1 MTNIIPQHTAP
12 SPSDIAAGV
21 GNASRQ
27 EICGLLAML
36 DAARLTKIAG
46 AMGEAARRKLFSDD
60 EPAADRVTVFANE
73 LMDAQ
78 VSTDALRA
86 SLWLNVK
93 QDLGLPGLYLLSARG
108 LEEEAAAIAVR
119 ASEILAPAMT
129 SAQQQKA
136 DADLSIMWRTGRKL
150 LRSAKGAHRQARA
163 AVTFPDVV
171 AHELMAM
178 MDGLA
183 EAESRGDLDPEV
195 AAAIRKG
202 QHAISASVL
211 AGGGWAAMA
220 TAIGSTG
227 FAPYIAA
234 AHLSAMIPF
243 VTGPTLASL
252 LFVMI
257 NPVTV
262 VAGSA
267 ALGYWAISGRASS
280 AREVAAARVA
290 ILLAVRGQGAEQ
302 GTVTLLNAFRELHRM
317 SDQDLNHLDAK
328 QRKAIRLQAGTIVT
342 SLSGNI
348 PPAASAA
355 PGLWGARIV
364 VDHATDRQD
373 TALVAGLTAGDMLYH
388 VAAVDPAVLAA
399 ADFSRVTEFDTPI
412 DLAVHVAAFAS
423 QGARIALRGYSAEQ
437 LVMAQ
442 LIEDGHDVMLA
453 DGAAT
458 PGYDLI
464 VDGIPVQVKCGTS
477 ISLLHDHFAK
487 YPDIPV
493 IADNGLA
500 AQAQDLG
507 EPWAPMVTTTNGF
520 DLDHVQSLVDQSLQA
535 AVGLAEVPVPVF
547 AILIGGARAAHKAW
561 TGQIPIEDL
570 PAWLVIDL
578 TIRGG
583 LAGAGQAGGAILGLL
598 VLGPAGAL
606 ILGPVAGVAA
616 LLSTGRAH
624 DLLDRG
630 IRSEWRAEVLETARD
645 LHKALLKAVERQVT
659 ALTLRLERLRSVSD
673 ALPHQLFAWLEARMA
688 DDLIAAI
695 ETRDQMPSPSSL
707 RAAMELLVSASAT
720 DLVDPNVLRVRY
732 RLARCLAAKPSTT
745 GAAKELGGKIGEAI
759 RERVGR
765 ASQ

>member
-1 MTNIIPQHTAP
+1 MTNIIPQHNAP
-12 SPSDIAAGV
+12 SPREIAAGV

-36 DAARLTKIAG
+36 DAARLTNIAG

-60 EPAADRVTVFANE
+60 EPAANRVTVFANE

-86 SLWLNVK
+86 RLWLNVK
-93 QDLGLPGLYLLSARG
+93 QGLGLPGLYLLSARG

-119 ASEILAPAMT
+119 ASEILAPAMI
-129 SAQQQKA
+129 SAQQKKA
-136 DADLSIMWRTGRKL
+136 DADLSFIGRTGRKL
-150 LRSAKGAHRQARA
+150 LRSANGAHRQAMA

-171 AHELMAM
+171 AHELIAM
-178 MDGLA
+178 MDGLE

-243 VTGPTLASL
+243 VTGPTLTSL

-262 VAGSA
+262 VVGSA

-290 ILLAVRGQGAEQ
+290 ILLAVRGQGAEH
-302 GTVTLLNAFRELHRM
+302 GTATLLNAFRGLHRM
-317 SDQDLNHLDAK
+317 SDQDLHHLDGK
-328 QRKAIRLQAGTIVT
+328 QRKEVRLRAGTLAT
-342 SLSGNI
+342 SLSSDI
-348 PPAASAA
+348 PTAAGAA
-355 PGLWGARIV
+355 PGLWGARIA

-373 TALVAGLTAGDMLYH
+373 TALVVGLTAGDMLYH
-388 VAAVDPAVLAA
+388 AAAVDPAVLSA
-399 ADFSRVTEFDTPI
+399 ADFSRVPEFDTPL
-412 DLAVHVAAFAS
+412 DLAAHVAGFAS
-423 QGARIALRGYSAEQ
+423 KGAQIALRGYSAER

-442 LIEDGHDVMLA
+442 LIEDGHDVMLS

-464 VDGIPVQVKCGTS
+464 VDGTPVQVKCGIS

-500 AQAQDLG
+500 AQAQALG
-507 EPWAPMVTTTNGF
+507 ESWAPMVTTTSGF
-520 DLDHVQSLVDQSLQA
+520 DLDHVQSMVDQSLQA
-535 AVGLAEVPVPVF
+535 AAGLAEVPVPVY
-547 AILIGGARAAHKAW
+547 AMLIGGARAAHKAW

-583 LAGAGQAGGAILGLL
+583 LVGAGQAGGAILGLL
-598 VLGPAGAL
+598 VFGPAGAL

-645 LHKALLKAVERQVT
+645 LHKALLKAVDRRVA
-659 ALTLRLERLRSVSD
+659 ALTVRLERLRSVSD

-720 DLVDPNVLRVRY
+720 DMVDPNVLHARY